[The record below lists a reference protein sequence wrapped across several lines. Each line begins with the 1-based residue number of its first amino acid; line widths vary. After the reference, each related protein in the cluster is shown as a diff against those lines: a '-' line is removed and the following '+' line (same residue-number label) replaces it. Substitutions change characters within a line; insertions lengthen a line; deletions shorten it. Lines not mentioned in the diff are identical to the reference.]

1 MNEWRS
7 ALKAPWK
14 QLWEE
19 IGVYQPFSRVSSG
32 KNAYTGRFCLH
43 VHAHPGAPPYLHPLI
58 TANASKTKSVL
69 CDRWARAW
77 SHRFLNYRSKWT
89 RDKTGFHW
97 TNNPLLVFFVFFF
110 LIFLLIYAWKFWI
123 NFWPP
128 LKRLKKW
135 GVGEGSFREQCQYCL
150 IEDLPPDTNREK
162 LYKMGKILPVTTKDM
177 PLSRPTFFDNAS

>member
-19 IGVYQPFSRVSSG
+19 IGVYQPFSRVSSR

-43 VHAHPGAPPYLHPLI
+43 VNAHPGAPPCLCPLI

-69 CDRWARAW
+69 CDRWVRAW
-77 SHRFLNYRSKWT
+77 SRRFLNYRSKWM

-97 TNNPLLVFFVFFF
+97 TNNPLLVFFFFF
-110 LIFLLIYAWKFWI
+110 IFLLIYAWKFWI

-128 LKRLKKW
+128 LKRLKKK
-135 GVGEGSFREQCQYCL
+135 GSRRGLFLGAMSVLPDGRPLPRHKHGETLQNGENIACNHKGHVS
-150 IEDLPPDTNREK
+150 
-162 LYKMGKILPVTTKDM
+162 
-177 PLSRPTFFDNAS
+177 